1 MICLFSF
8 QMRALRHRITWRVR
22 KSRRSRNI
30 FADQNPRR
38 PPAQG
43 CQLHYCHSRFAEGI
57 RRPRA
62 LPICLAQEIW
72 WNRSTGKCFSNA
84 SALNL
89 LGLSEFQT
97 QNFCAHSLE
106 TQGFARKKFLW
117 SFFLSMRVASFK
129 SNCQN
134 SEVFGFL
141 DITFIFFS
149 QNIFWHLRFEI
160 WLTVMFIKKLK
171 LISFI
176 LINIV

>member
-117 SFFLSMRVASFK
+117 SFFYRCELQAS
-129 SNCQN
+129 N
-134 SEVFGFL
+134 
-141 DITFIFFS
+141 
-149 QNIFWHLRFEI
+149 
-160 WLTVMFIKKLK
+160 LTVKTQKFLVF
-171 LISFI
+171 LILPLFFLAKTFFDI
-176 LINIV
+176 